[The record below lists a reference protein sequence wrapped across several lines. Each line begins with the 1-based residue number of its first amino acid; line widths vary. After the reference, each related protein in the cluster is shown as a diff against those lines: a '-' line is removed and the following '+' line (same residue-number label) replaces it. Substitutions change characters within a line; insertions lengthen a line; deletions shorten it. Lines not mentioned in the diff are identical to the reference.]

1 MAKEIKVAVSP
12 LTNVIYAG
20 TTIKGGRA
28 WGAGKQ
34 DVTIDALVAVA
45 QHVLKF
51 GEPVVISKDS
61 SMKTQTSSASLLAVL
76 AHALSPGMVLDEQ
89 TYDGMIA
96 IIQQVKA
103 SLQQDASQVKK

>member
-1 MAKEIKVAVSP
+1 MSKEIKVAVSP

-20 TTIKGGRA
+20 TTIKNGSA

-51 GEPVVISKDS
+51 GAPVIISKADG
-61 SMKTQTSSASLLAVL
+61 TPEFEINVTRLSATATNNQEEGG
-76 AHALSPGMVLDEQ
+76 AGHGQ
-89 TYDGMIA
+89 
-96 IIQQVKA
+96 K
-103 SLQQDASQVKK
+103 

>member
-20 TTIKGGRA
+20 TTIKGGTA
-28 WGAGKQ
+28 WGAGQQ

-51 GEPVVISKDS
+51 GAPVIISKEDGTPEFEIKVTRPDS
-61 SMKTQTSSASLLAVL
+61 LATNNQE
-76 AHALSPGMVLDEQ
+76 AGDQ
-89 TYDGMIA
+89 DG
-96 IIQQVKA
+96 QK
-103 SLQQDASQVKK
+103 

>member
-12 LTNVIYAG
+12 MTGVIYAG
-20 TTIKGGRA
+20 TTIRNGTA

-51 GEPVVISKDS
+51 GAPVVISKEDGTPEFEINVT
-61 SMKTQTSSASLLAVL
+61 KLV
-76 AHALSPGMVLDEQ
+76 SPAANNKEEVTLDGQ
-89 TYDGMIA
+89 
-96 IIQQVKA
+96 K
-103 SLQQDASQVKK
+103 

>member
-12 LTNVIYAG
+12 MTGVIYAG
-20 TTIKGGRA
+20 TTIRNGTA

-51 GEPVVISKDS
+51 GAPVIISKEDGTPEFEINVT
-61 SMKTQTSSASLLAVL
+61 KLV
-76 AHALSPGMVLDEQ
+76 SPAAKNKEEVTLDGQ
-89 TYDGMIA
+89 
-96 IIQQVKA
+96 K
-103 SLQQDASQVKK
+103 

>member
-12 LTNVIYAG
+12 MTNVIYAG
-20 TTIKGGRA
+20 TTIKNGTA

-51 GEPVVISKDS
+51 GAPVIISKVDGTPEFEINVTKLES
-61 SMKTQTSSASLLAVL
+61 VAINNQEEVT
-76 AHALSPGMVLDEQ
+76 LDGQ
-89 TYDGMIA
+89 
-96 IIQQVKA
+96 K
-103 SLQQDASQVKK
+103 

>member
-12 LTNVIYAG
+12 MTNVIYAG
-20 TTIKGGRA
+20 TTIRNGSA

-51 GEPVVISKDS
+51 GAPVIISKEDGTPEFEINVT
-61 SMKTQTSSASLLAVL
+61 KLV
-76 AHALSPGMVLDEQ
+76 SPAANNKEEVTLDGQ
-89 TYDGMIA
+89 
-96 IIQQVKA
+96 K
-103 SLQQDASQVKK
+103 

>member
-1 MAKEIKVAVSP
+1 MTKEIKVAVSP

-51 GEPVVISKDS
+51 GEPVVISK
-61 SMKTQTSSASLLAVL
+61 
-76 AHALSPGMVLDEQ
+76 E
-89 TYDGMIA
+89 DGTPEFEIK
-96 IIQQVKA
+96 VTK
-103 SLQQDASQVKK
+103 LGG

>member
-12 LTNVIYAG
+12 MTNVIYAG
-20 TTIKGGRA
+20 TTIRNGTA

-51 GEPVVISKDS
+51 GAPVIISKEDGTPEFEINVT
-61 SMKTQTSSASLLAVL
+61 KLV
-76 AHALSPGMVLDEQ
+76 SPAANNKEEVTLDGQ
-89 TYDGMIA
+89 
-96 IIQQVKA
+96 K
-103 SLQQDASQVKK
+103 

>member
-12 LTNVIYAG
+12 MTNVIYAG
-20 TTIKGGRA
+20 TTIKNGTA

-51 GEPVVISKDS
+51 GAPVIISKVDGTPEFEINVT
-61 SMKTQTSSASLLAVL
+61 KLENVAINNQKEVT
-76 AHALSPGMVLDEQ
+76 LDGQ
-89 TYDGMIA
+89 
-96 IIQQVKA
+96 K
-103 SLQQDASQVKK
+103 